1 VLVHGPRRGQPA
13 LYVALSRHRD
23 QVLLFVA
30 RQELET
36 PQGGRVGGRP
46 RDAVDRLRR
55 VTAKLGDDRPALDDL
70 RSAPQAADRG
80 RGDDDGADPTGRRW
94 RGGCRFTGRGRD
106 RQPQDPD
113 DVAAATSPAQPT
125 PARAGAAK
133 PARPRP
139 RGGALASVGQMVPP
153 GRYRAA
159 VRSGTPQAV
168 ASSAA

>member
-1 VLVHGPRRGQPA
+1 VPSGPAPCWWHAPGADNPA

-36 PQGGRVGGRP
+36 PQDGHVGGRP

-55 VTAKLGDDRPALDDL
+55 VTAKLGEQAQASATHGDDRPALNDL
-70 RSAPQAADRG
+70 RSATKAADRG

-113 DVAAATSPAQPT
+113 DVERRQPRR
-125 PARAGAAK
+125 PNRPQPEREQPSRRGRDRGAE
-133 PARPRP
+133 R
-139 RGGALASVGQMVPP
+139 
-153 GRYRAA
+153 
-159 VRSGTPQAV
+159 
-168 ASSAA
+168 